1 MIKGITCGA
10 LAGAVWGGV
19 FLVPQ
24 ILADFSPLEL
34 MTGRYVAYGLVSL
47 LLLLPVLKRVLP
59 QLQRHDWITLLWLSV
74 AGNLVYY
81 LLLSVAVQRV
91 GVAPTSLVIG
101 MLPVLV
107 TLVGVTGHNAIPIRQ
122 LALPLLAI
130 VAGVACTSHDVFSA
144 ALPADLAQDAGSKAI
159 GLLAA
164 AGALVAWSA
173 YAVGNARHL
182 AKRPDLSSHDWSLLT
197 GVITGALALIAALPL
212 LLPGASAAAPARS
225 WGVFTLMMIGLAIGP
240 SVIGTGLW
248 NAATRRLPLTL
259 GGQMI
264 IFETVFALLYG
275 FLHEGRLPRPLE
287 IAAIVLLLG
296 GVAASSWVHATQA
309 PPPGHAG

>member
-1 MIKGITCGA
+1 MIKGISYGA

-19 FLVPQ
+19 FLVPRMLHQ
-24 ILADFSPLEL
+24 FSPMAL

-47 LLLLPVLKRVLP
+47 LLLLPTLRAVWPR
-59 QLQRHDWITLLWLSV
+59 LQRHDWITLLWLSV
-74 AGNLVYY
+74 SGNLVYY
-81 LLLSVAVQRV
+81 LCLSVAVQSV

-107 TLVGVTGHNAIPIRQ
+107 TLVGAFEHNAIHIKR
-122 LALPLLAI
+122 LILPLLAI
-130 VAGVACTSHDVFSA
+130 VAGVACTSYDVFSA
-144 ALPADLAQDAGSKAI
+144 ELGSGLAQDASGKTI
-159 GLLAA
+159 GMLAA

-173 YAVGNARHL
+173 YTIGNARHL
-182 AKRPDLSSHDWSLLT
+182 ARRPDLSSHDWSLLT
-197 GVITGALALIAALPL
+197 GVVTGAMALLLALPL
-212 LLPGASAAAPARS
+212 LWSPAATNPALP
-225 WGVFTLMMIGLAIGP
+225 WGLFAGLMALLAIGP

-275 FLHEGRLPRPLE
+275 FVWEARWPRPLE
-287 IAAIVLLLG
+287 LTAIVLLLG
-296 GVAASSWVHATQA
+296 GVAASSWAHATHT
-309 PPPGHAG
+309 PSPEHAG